1 MSTHRS
7 PNAGTFHP
15 DMIAVTRNRF
25 TNQFLAA
32 ADGLGLE
39 CRPLHADRRTWLI
52 TGNGRRLTVR
62 AAILGCNNRLAV
74 RFSSNKYLT
83 HVRMQFHGIPMPGFS
98 RFVAYETD
106 GWDIARREAS
116 AFACDRYPVVAKAVS
131 GSGALNVYVNIE
143 NEVELDWAL
152 GMLRS
157 AGVEDFLVESQLTG
171 RLYRIQVF
179 DGDIV
184 GVVHKHPG
192 IVVGDGVS
200 TIRELV
206 RADDS
211 ARAAGGQGPLVFG
224 SQVLRHLA
232 KSGREPDSV
241 LSCGA
246 IQVLAGEISG
256 RLGCRIEPLA
266 VDRVPARARALF
278 RRAAAASG
286 LRWVGLDYF
295 CDDIMDPEVAHS
307 GAFNEVN
314 SAPVPRD
321 FEPGMTR
328 DHYLGKATL
337 ILSRY
342 FDIARTGEA
351 AA

>member
-1 MSTHRS
+1 
-7 PNAGTFHP
+7 
-15 DMIAVTRNRF
+15 MIAVTRNRF

-39 CRPLHADRRTWLI
+39 YRPLFSDRNTWVI
-52 TGNGRRLTVR
+52 SGRGRRLTVR
-62 AAILGCNNRLAV
+62 AAILGCNDRLAT

-83 HVRMQFHGIPMPGFS
+83 HLRMQLHGIPMPGFC
-98 RFVAYETD
+98 RFIARD
-106 GWDIARREAS
+106 DHGWDIARREAR
-116 AFACDRYPVVAKAVS
+116 AFARDRYPVVVKSVR
-131 GSGALNVYVNIE
+131 GSGAMNVYVDIE
-143 NEVELDWAL
+143 DDAELDWAL

-157 AGVEDFLVESQLTG
+157 AGVEDFLVESQLGG
-171 RLYRIQVF
+171 RLHRIQVF
-179 DGDIV
+179 DGDII

-192 IVVGDGVS
+192 TVVGDGVS

-206 RADDS
+206 GVDDGS
-211 ARAAGGQGPLVFG
+211 RKSSGQGCVIFG
-224 SQVLRHLA
+224 NQILRHLA
-232 KSGREPDSV
+232 RFGLTPDSV
-241 LSCGA
+241 LPCGA
-246 IQVLAGEISG
+246 IRTLAGEISG
-256 RLGCRIEPLA
+256 RLGCRIEPLP
-266 VDRVPARARALF
+266 VERVPAKARALF
-278 RRAAAASG
+278 LRAAAASG

-295 CDDIMDPEVAHS
+295 CDDITDPALAHS
-307 GAFNEVN
+307 GAFNEIN

-342 FDIARTGEA
+342 FELARPGEA